1 MEQALPIE
9 ELAKQRL
16 NALVQSYSLFSRCL
30 MEEGLDKEKVKRASD
45 KAWSIL
51 GEQVG
56 QQMKPLLAQAE
67 KGIGIK
73 QAAAMAESVHEI
85 QANQELKQNEL
96 RTEFVKCPWQEAAES
111 LGIPRDWRFCPSGH
125 SAFAVN
131 MFKAM
136 YPDASFQLTKNMPMG
151 DKTCE
156 GIATF

>member
-16 NALVQSYSLFSRCL
+16 NALVQSYSLFSKCL
-30 MEEGLDKEKVKRASD
+30 MEEGVDREKAKRASD
-45 KAWSIL
+45 KAWGIL

-56 QQMKPLLAQAE
+56 QQMKTLLAQAE
-67 KGIGIK
+67 KGVAIK
-73 QAAAMAESVHEI
+73 QAATMAESVHGI
-85 QANQELKQNEL
+85 QTNQELKEKEI
-96 RTEFVKCPWQEAAES
+96 RTEFVKCPWQEAAEAME
-111 LGIPRDWRFCPSGH
+111 IPRDWRFCPSGH

-136 YPDASFQLTKNMPMG
+136 YPDASFQLIRSMPMG